1 MQFIFFFIRWQQ
13 DIVRGT
19 TGPGYVTTKFCSIEV
34 EENLSKVGKNCENM
48 RKYKVGESC
57 SDLHHSEK
65 NRYRSHRLM
74 ACTYKIYLSICIFLF
89 LCFVFLYFCVLC
101 VAAGIGARRIG
112 ILHLQ
117 SATSYHSYTLQKSFS
132 HIAMQLIWES
142 WRDGSDSGPPMKN
155 EQTFSEQRPRG
166 ETGNTEE
173 KFLKGRRKPHLK
185 RNWANWGSFLLNDNS
200 YCHQGVKSNQGLCQ
214 REKKQKFKKWTL
226 WKVYEWSHT
235 THPHIPPSLIKAKF
249 KSCWGERWQQSTN
262 FGTFA

>member
-19 TGPGYVTTKFCSIEV
+19 TGPGYVTTKFFSIEV

-57 SDLHHSEK
+57 SDLHHSEM

-74 ACTYKIYLSICIFLF
+74 ACAYKMYLSICVFVFF
-89 LCFVFLYFCVLC
+89 LCFCILC

-155 EQTFSEQRPRG
+155 EHSLKLFESEIRG
-166 ETGNTEE
+166 ETVKTEE
-173 KFLKGRRKPHLK
+173 KFLQGRRRPHLK
-185 RNWANWGSFLLNDNS
+185 RNWANWGSFSSEWQFILPS
-200 YCHQGVKSNQGLCQ
+200 RSQEQP
-214 REKKQKFKKWTL
+214 RTL
-226 WKVYEWSHT
+226 S
-235 THPHIPPSLIKAKF
+235 
-249 KSCWGERWQQSTN
+249 ERKTRN
-262 FGTFA
+262 LRN

>member
-19 TGPGYVTTKFCSIEV
+19 TGPGYVTTKFFSIEV
-34 EENLSKVGKNCENM
+34 EENLSKIGRNCENM

-65 NRYRSHRLM
+65 NRYRSHRSM
-74 ACTYKIYLSICIFLF
+74 ACTYKMYLSFCVFVF
-89 LCFVFLYFCVLC
+89 CVFVFLYLFVLC

-155 EQTFSEQRPRG
+155 EQTFSEQRW
-166 ETGNTEE
+166 N
-173 KFLKGRRKPHLK
+173 LK
-185 RNWANWGSFLLNDNS
+185 NWG
-200 YCHQGVKSNQGLCQ
+200 K
-214 REKKQKFKKWTL
+214 
-226 WKVYEWSHT
+226 
-235 THPHIPPSLIKAKF
+235 IP
-249 KSCWGERWQQSTN
+249 
-262 FGTFA
+262 